1 VSDSTEGRSAAAGRW
16 DLDAIRA
23 GGAVCLVT
31 AVPITVIAAIVDSDS
46 GAVKA
51 LFFFGAMF
59 GFVVGGGCAAW
70 IQRTGTPISHS
81 VVTAGGAYAVAQAIF
96 ILARLIGG
104 QSVLWFGAFFT
115 LGLVLCAGVVGG
127 VLGSRLQSA
136 GIAPSARTNRNTGN
150 E

>member
-1 VSDSTEGRSAAAGRW
+1 VISGRW

-23 GGAVCLVT
+23 GGAVCLIT
-31 AVPITVIAAIVDSDS
+31 AVPITVIAAIVDSAN

-59 GFVVGGGCAAW
+59 CFVVGGGCAAW

-81 VVTAGGAYAVAQAIF
+81 VVTAGGTYAAAQAIF

-104 QSVLWFGAFFT
+104 ETVLWFGVFFT
-115 LGLVLCAGVVGG
+115 FGLVLCAGVVGG
-127 VLGSRLQSA
+127 VLGSRLQAA
-136 GIAPSARTNRNTGN
+136 GIAPSRNRTAKTRTTRSDTKAGT